1 MFRNC
6 LGAAA
11 VAAIVATLCTLV
23 GSRLV
28 TPAPVNAAPQTMRV
42 AVVNLEKVAR
52 ASRTFQKLS
61 AKWEVAQ
68 QDMQAYLQKLDEE
81 YDTKLKELGRTRDD
95 EERMQLRIELQAL
108 EETSATAKEEQQ
120 KYLAALLSMYQQEVL
135 REVLENLRR
144 YVRQN
149 GFNLVLQN
157 YDVEEEHSD
166 FFNSGAYAQKL
177 MSQVVLDA
185 PGASVGDNVFVTDIT
200 NDMAAAMKKGGVPEQ
215 PKDE

>member
-23 GSRLV
+23 GSNLV
-28 TPAPVNAAPQTMRV
+28 TPAPVNAAPQSMRV
-42 AVVNLEKVAR
+42 AVVNLEQVAR
-52 ASRTFQKLS
+52 ASRTFQMLR
-61 AKWEVAQ
+61 AKWEVAE
-68 QDMQAYLQKLDEE
+68 QDMRAYQQRLDEE
-81 YDTKLKELGRTRDD
+81 YATKLREFGRALDD
-95 EERMQLRIELQAL
+95 EERMQLRVELKAL
-108 EETSATAKEEQQ
+108 EETNAAAREERQ

-135 REVLENLRR
+135 SEVLENLRR
-144 YVRQN
+144 YVRQK

-166 FFNSGAYAQKL
+166 FFASGAYAQSL

-185 PGASVGDNVFVTDIT
+185 PGAVEGDNVFVTDIT
-200 NDMAAAMKKGGVPEQ
+200 AELAAAMKKGGVPEE